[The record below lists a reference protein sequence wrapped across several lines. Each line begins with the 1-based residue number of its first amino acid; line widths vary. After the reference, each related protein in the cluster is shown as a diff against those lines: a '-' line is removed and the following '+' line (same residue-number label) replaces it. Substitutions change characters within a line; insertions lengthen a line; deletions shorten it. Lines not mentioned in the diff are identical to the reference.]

1 LPARKKVVAFQPVGS
16 RHRFR
21 SLRLCGGNRETGNNV
36 GATRLC
42 RVTCGGRVLSAQA
55 REAAADRAVE
65 REALPG
71 ERHQI

>member
-1 LPARKKVVAFQPVGS
+1 MWRAGFERAIGK
-16 RHRFR
+16 
-21 SLRLCGGNRETGNNV
+21 
-36 GATRLC
+36 
-42 RVTCGGRVLSAQA
+42 A